1 MAAKLQGS
9 TLQASIVTPDTTIAE
24 AVKHMNSEVALV
36 CDHDSVLIGML
47 TDGDIRRAFLNG
59 AALDTAV
66 KELMTT
72 NPLTADEDIK
82 PDKILKLMLKKSIRH
97 LPIINK
103 KGQPVALELLKD
115 RLQDE
120 DVAEAVV
127 MAGGKG
133 TRLRPL
139 TQDTPKPLLQVGE
152 ETILDNVLGHLK
164 NSGIHDVV
172 LTVNYL
178 ADKIK
183 THVGNGDDHGLQ
195 VNYVEE
201 EQAMGTA
208 GSLTLLQE
216 RPKSSFLLMN
226 ADLLTELD
234 YRSLM
239 SFHKE
244 NKSKITVCVR
254 RHHVQIP
261 YGVIGLGNENKLVKQ
276 IDEKPKH
283 EFLVN
288 AGIYILEPE
297 VIDLIPDGDSFDMVS
312 LMNKCIE
319 KNWDV
324 SAFPILE
331 YWKDI
336 GLPHE
341 FDEANTYQ
349 KTKQSKPTHWKLFPS
364 VPALDLRMELAY
376 T

>member
-9 TLQASIVTPDTTIAE
+9 SLQASIITPETTISE

-36 CDHDSVLIGML
+36 CDHQSVLVGTL

-59 AALDTAV
+59 AALDTPV
-66 KELMTT
+66 KSLMSK
-72 NPLTADEDIK
+72 NPLTAKENSKAKD
-82 PDKILKLMLKKSIRH
+82 ILKIMLDRSIRH
-97 LPIINK
+97 LPIVNER
-103 KGQPVALELLKD
+103 GVPVALELLKD

-120 DVAEAVV
+120 DVAEAVI
-127 MAGGKG
+127 MAGGQG

-139 TQDTPKPLLQVGE
+139 TSDTPKPLLQVGE

-164 NSGIHDVV
+164 DSGIHDVV

-183 THVGNGDDHGLQ
+183 KHVGAGDDHGLQ

-201 EQAMGTA
+201 KKAMGTA
-208 GSLTLLQE
+208 GGLSLLKE

-234 YRSLM
+234 YRALM
-239 SFHKE
+239 NFHKS

-261 YGVIGLGNENKLVKQ
+261 YGVVALGQENKLVQQ
-276 IDEKPKH
+276 IDEKPQH
-283 EFLVN
+283 DFLVN

-297 VIDLIPDGDSFDMVS
+297 VLDLIPKSKSFDMVS

-349 KTKQSKPTHWKLFPS
+349 KTKNSKKEQWNLFRS
-364 VPALDLRMELAY
+364 VPALDLRMELA
-376 T
+376 